1 MTDDPVHRSLTITLP
16 IPQVYALLDLIGE
29 SLART
34 QPSSATRHHASALRS
49 ARENLETAIRSQFND
64 G

>member
-1 MTDDPVHRSLTITLP
+1 MTDHPTDRSLTITLP

-34 QPSSATRHHASALRS
+34 QPSSATRHHAKALHT
-49 ARENLETAIRSQFND
+49 ARESLETAIRSQFD
-64 G
+64 DQ

>member
-1 MTDDPVHRSLTITLP
+1 MTDDPMDRTLTITLP
-16 IPQVYALLDLIGE
+16 LAQVYALLDLIGA
-29 SLART
+29 SLAAA
-34 QPSSATRHHASALRS
+34 QPSSAARHHASALRS